1 MEFLLVGLNHRTSP
15 LEVREQLSLTKTQW
29 PEALET
35 MAGYGVPG
43 VILCTCNRS
52 EFYVVEASDGTGP
65 LQQFGAGEERIKQF
79 LVDRFKIS
87 LLDIDRFLYVYRGQ
101 ECVQHLFRVA
111 SSLDSMILGEDQ
123 IIGQVRESF
132 DAASLLDT
140 VPGPLSHLFQ
150 RALRVGRKVRRE
162 TGIGRN
168 ALSVSRACVDLAKH
182 ALGDLKGRQAM
193 VIGAGDAGEL
203 TARALA
209 RAGVKNIT
217 VTNRTYQR
225 AEELARGL
233 SAEAIPFQDFPR
245 ALEAADI
252 AIGCTGAPEYVLGE
266 QVVRQAMS
274 ARKERPLFLLDI
286 AVPRDI
292 DPAVGGIENVYLHD
306 VDDVESV
313 SEASRQEKEQEASWA
328 EELVVRETTRF
339 LEWYR
344 NQEIMPSVIA
354 LRNKAEQIRERELS
368 KTLKRLNGR
377 LTSEDI
383 SSLDAMTRAIIN
395 KLLHDPTV
403 YLKGHPDASNLSVA
417 KEIFRLS
424 QEQNEEEPNS

>member
-15 LEVREQLSLTKTQW
+15 LEVREQLSLTKSQW
-29 PEALET
+29 PEALKT

-52 EFYVVEASDGTGP
+52 EFYVLDQVDGTGP
-65 LQQFGAGEERIKQF
+65 LQQSRAGEERLKQF

-87 LLDIDRFLYVYRGQ
+87 LLDVDRFLYVHRGQ

-140 VPGPLSHLFQ
+140 IPGPLSHLFQ
-150 RALRVGRKVRRE
+150 RALRVGRMVRRE

-217 VTNRTYQR
+217 VTNRTYQK
-225 AEELARGL
+225 AEELAGL
-233 SAEAIPFQDFPR
+233 LSGRAVPFQEFPQ

-252 AIGCTGAPEYVLGE
+252 VIGCTGAPEYVLNE
-266 QVVRQAMS
+266 QMVRRAMA
-274 ARKERPLFLLDI
+274 ARQERPLFLLDI

-292 DPAVGGIENVYLHD
+292 DPTVSGIENVYLHD
-306 VDDVESV
+306 VDDVETV
-313 SEASRQEKEQEASWA
+313 SKASRQAKAQEARWA
-328 EELVVRETTRF
+328 EELVVGETKRF
-339 LEWYR
+339 LEWIR
-344 NQEIMPSVIA
+344 NQEILPSVIA
-354 LRNKAEQIRERELS
+354 LRSKAEQIRETELT

-403 YLKGHPDASNLSVA
+403 YLKGHPDSNNLSVA

-424 QEQNEEEPNS
+424 QEETEEVPNS